1 METKQK
7 TWLWI
12 SLAMFIVPEFLWNP
26 VTNIIYGFLQNS
38 NHVKDFRS
46 NFLTNPDNTTFL
58 LTVLFIQL
66 IGLVFSLMYII
77 KTTTIAR
84 YKIPLFLLTLFAL
97 IVTGFAFFIT
107 FSLRN
112 GIGF

>member
-7 TWLWI
+7 NWLWV
-12 SLAMFIVPEFLWNP
+12 SLIMFAMPEILWSP
-26 VTNIIYGFLQNS
+26 VTNIIYSFLQNS

-58 LTVLFIQL
+58 LIVLFIQL
-66 IGLVFSLMYII
+66 VGLVLSLVYIM
-77 KTTTIAR
+77 KTTIIAR
-84 YKIPLFLLTLFAL
+84 YKISLFLLTLFVS
-97 IVTGFAFFIT
+97 IVTGFAFFIV